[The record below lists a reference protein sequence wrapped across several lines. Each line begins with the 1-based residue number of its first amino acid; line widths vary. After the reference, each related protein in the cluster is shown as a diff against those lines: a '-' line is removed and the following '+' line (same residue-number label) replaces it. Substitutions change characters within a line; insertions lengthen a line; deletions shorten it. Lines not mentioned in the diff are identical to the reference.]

1 MARTPRS
8 APNSDPDAARTAWEK
23 ALLRVLA
30 LEPERVMA
38 PPPDPRAVL
47 QSVGSV
53 VTLLSD
59 DAVRARFLKL
69 PKDELDPKHLDDL
82 PVFYLAFVHARGE
95 VESAQSAQVDVNL
108 PEALAQRA
116 SDLRGRMQ
124 KVVLHYLEDDTEFSI
139 ELKTLGKR
147 KHHAGVADDLLRLAK
162 IYEMRRE
169 LIEKD
174 PKHYRATDA
183 TDARTAAE
191 EVQKILSE
199 ARGDAEKVW
208 TDHMQRAWTLLHG
221 AYEEVQAAGLY
232 LYRKDSPEERFPTLQ
247 TTRRARG
254 PRQRKDDKG
263 EAGDK
268 PVTPDGA

>member
-8 APNSDPDAARTAWEK
+8 APNSDPDAARAAWEK
-23 ALLRVLA
+23 VSTRAAA

-53 VTLLSD
+53 VALLSD

-69 PKDELDPKHLDDL
+69 PAAELDPRLVDDL
-82 PVFYLAFVHARGE
+82 PVLYRAFVHARTE
-95 VESAQSAQVDVNL
+95 VESAQSAQVDVTL
-108 PEALAQRA
+108 PEPLAQRA
-116 SDLRGRMQ
+116 NDLRARMV
-124 KVVLHYLEDDTEFSI
+124 KVVVHYLEDDTELSA
-139 ELKTLGKR
+139 ELKTLGR
-147 KHHAGVADDLLRLAK
+147 KKGHAALVDDLQRLVKLYESRREVIERDPKYYRETDVADA
-162 IYEMRRE
+162 
-169 LIEKD
+169 
-174 PKHYRATDA
+174 RA
-183 TDARTAAE
+183 AAE
-191 EVQKILSE
+191 EVQKILAE

-208 TDHMQRAWTLLHG
+208 TDHMLRAWTLLHG

-247 TTRRARG
+247 TTRRTRG
-254 PRQRKDDKG
+254 PRQRKDDKD

-268 PVTPDGA
+268 PVTP